1 MRVGE
6 LLGATYL
13 VYVHTDVTTA
23 VVAELRHINRNAHGG
38 SVETPIGMIA
48 AAPAPPAAE
57 AERHWNATLVIN
69 TGVRPELRSS
79 DLPEAVADWLL
90 AETACE
96 APLLVN
102 VYEGRNTTFVQRGEI
117 WDD

>member
-1 MRVGE
+1 
-6 LLGATYL
+6 
-13 VYVHTDVTTA
+13 
-23 VVAELRHINRNAHGG
+23 
-38 SVETPIGMIA
+38 MIA
-48 AAPAPPAAE
+48 AAPAPPEAE
-57 AERHWNATLVIN
+57 AEPHWNATFVIN
-69 TGVRPELRSS
+69 TSVRQELRSS